1 MSMSVNGNERRRV
14 VVTGIGMVTPLGLD
28 REASWEGIAAGRSG
42 AGPVTL
48 FDVTD
53 VPVKIACEVKGFDPE
68 IALDRKTARR
78 TDRFAHFAV
87 AAAREA
93 VADAELEIEKHEPH
107 RIGTSVAAA
116 MGGLTTMSTVFEHLF
131 EKGADRMNPFWI
143 TALIPNMAA
152 GMVSIELGAR
162 GPCATSCTACAAS
175 AMAIGDA
182 ALYIREGMADVML
195 AGGSEAVITPLA
207 FGAFSAIRAMSLRN
221 DEPERASRPFD
232 GERAGFVMGEG
243 AALLVL
249 EELGHA
255 ERRGAKIYAELL
267 GYGLSADAEHVTA
280 VDPTGENP
288 ARAMLT
294 AIEDAGL
301 EPADIGYVNAHAT
314 STPLGDSAETRVLKL
329 VFGEEEAHGVPV
341 SSTKSMTGHMIGAA
355 GAAESA
361 ITVLAMCR
369 DTLPPTINLEV
380 PDAECDLDYVP
391 NESRHAEIAFGL
403 SNGFGFGGHN
413 ACLVFGRWDGPNGR
427 RGRR

>member
-1 MSMSVNGNERRRV
+1 V
-14 VVTGIGMVTPLGLD
+14 
-28 REASWEGIAAGRSG
+28 AAGRSG
-42 AGPVTL
+42 ADRVTL

-53 VPVKIACEVKGFDPE
+53 VPVKIAAEVKGFDPE
-68 IALDRKTARR
+68 TALDRKTARR

-93 VADAELEIEKHEPH
+93 AADAGLDIEGHPEPE
-107 RIGTSVAAA
+107 RIGVSVAAA
-116 MGGLTTMSTVFEHLF
+116 MGGLGTTHMAFEHLF

-152 GMVSIELGAR
+152 GIVSIELGAR

-182 ALYIREGMADVML
+182 LLYIRDGMADVML

-207 FGAFSAIRAMSLRN
+207 FGAFSAIRAMSTRN

-232 GERAGFVMGEG
+232 ADREGFVMGEG
-243 AALLVL
+243 AAVLVL
-249 EELGHA
+249 EELDHA
-255 ERRGAKIYAELL
+255 RSRGARIYAEVL

-280 VDPTGENP
+280 VDPTGVNP
-288 ARAMLT
+288 ARAMT
-294 AIEDAGL
+294 MAIADGGL

-314 STPLGDSAETRVLKL
+314 STPLGDSAETRVIKR
-329 VFGEEEAHGVPV
+329 VFGEEGAYKVPV

-361 ITVLAMCR
+361 ITILAMCR
-369 DTLPPTINLEV
+369 DTLPPTINLEE
-380 PDAECDLDYVP
+380 PDPECDLDYVP
-391 NESRHAEIAFGL
+391 NESRHADVAYAL

-413 ACLVFGRWDGPNGR
+413 ASLVFGRWDEPDGR

>member
-1 MSMSVNGNERRRV
+1 
-14 VVTGIGMVTPLGLD
+14 VTGIGMVTPLGLD
-28 REASWEGIAAGRSG
+28 RETSWEGIAAGRSG
-42 AGPVTL
+42 AGRVTL
-48 FDVTD
+48 FDATD
-53 VPVKIACEVKGFDPE
+53 APVKIGCEVKGFDPE
-68 IALDRKTARR
+68 SVLDRKTARR
-78 TDRFAHFAV
+78 TDRFAQLAV

-93 VADAELEIEKHEPH
+93 EADAGLEIATDDAPH
-107 RIGTSVAAA
+107 RIGVSVAAA
-116 MGGLTTMSTVFEHLF
+116 MGGLGTLTTTFDHLH

-175 AMAIGDA
+175 SMAIGDA

-207 FGAFSAIRAMSLRN
+207 FGAFSAIRAMSTRN
-221 DEPERASRPFD
+221 DDPEHASRPFD
-232 GERAGFVMGEG
+232 AERDGFVMGEG
-243 AALLVL
+243 SAVLVL

-255 ERRGAKIYAELL
+255 ETRGARIYAELL

-280 VDPTGENP
+280 LDPTGENP
-288 ARAMLT
+288 ARAVQA
-294 AIEDAGL
+294 AIADAGL
-301 EPADIGYVNAHAT
+301 EPSEIGYVNAHAT
-314 STPLGDSAETRVLKL
+314 STPLGDSAETGVLKL
-329 VFGEEEAHGVPV
+329 VFGEEGARRIPI

-361 ITVLAMCR
+361 FTILAMCR
-369 DTLPPTINLEV
+369 DTIPPTINLEN
-380 PDAECDLDYVP
+380 PDPECDLDYVP
-391 NESRHAEIAFGL
+391 NESRHAEVAYGL

-413 ACLVFGRWDGPNGR
+413 ACLVFGRWDGSNGR

>member
-1 MSMSVNGNERRRV
+1 MSQNGNERRRV
-14 VVTGIGMVTPLGLD
+14 VVTGIGMITPLGLD
-28 REASWEGIAAGRSG
+28 RESSWEGLAAGRSG
-42 AGPVTL
+42 AGRVTL
-48 FDVTD
+48 FDASD
-53 VPVKIACEVKGFDPE
+53 LPVKIACEVKEFEPE

-78 TDRFAHFAV
+78 TDRFAQFGV

-93 VADAELEIEKHEPH
+93 VDDAGLDIDSDVAPE
-107 RIGTSVAAA
+107 RVGVSVAAA
-116 MGGLTTMSTVFEHLF
+116 MGGLTTLSMAFEHLH
-131 EKGADRMNPFWI
+131 EKGAGRMNPFWI
-143 TALIPNMAA
+143 TSLIPNMAA

-175 AMAIGDA
+175 AMAIGDSL
-182 ALYIREGMADVML
+182 LYIRSGMADVML
-195 AGGSEAVITPLA
+195 AGGAEAVITPLG

-232 GERAGFVMGEG
+232 ADRAGFVMGEG
-243 AALLVL
+243 AAVLVL
-249 EELGHA
+249 EELDHA
-255 ERRGAKIYAELL
+255 RRRGARIYAELL

-288 ARAMLT
+288 GRAMEM
-294 AIEDAGL
+294 AIADAGL

-314 STPLGDSAETRVLKL
+314 STPLGDPAETRVIKR
-329 VFGEEEAHGVPV
+329 VFGEEGARQVPV

-369 DTLPPTINLEV
+369 DTLPPTINYETV
-380 PDAECDLDYVP
+380 DPECDLDYVP
-391 NESRHAEIAFGL
+391 NESRHADVPYAL
-403 SNGFGFGGHN
+403 TNGFGFGGHN
-413 ACLVFGRWDGPNGR
+413 ASLVFGRWDEGDGR